1 METIKSSLVHRLGP
15 LNTSQKGSHPALI
28 LLHGRG
34 ADENDLLGL
43 ASHLDPRFFVISVR
57 APFPFE
63 QGGYTWY
70 TVLEVGKPEPREFK
84 ESYERLAQ
92 FLEDIKREYPVD
104 SGRVFLLGFSM
115 GTMMSFSLALTK
127 PQSIRGV
134 VAHSGYIPEDT
145 GLVFRM
151 NELADTSFFVAHGL
165 HDPVIPVQFSRRAK
179 EILDSAKADVTY
191 KEYPIGHQISDE
203 SLHDISEWLKTQID
217 SGNP

>member
-15 LNTSQKGSHPALI
+15 LNTSQKGPYPVLI

-63 QGGYTWY
+63 NGGYTWY
-70 TVLEVGKPEPREFK
+70 TVLEIGKPEPREFM
-84 ESYERLAQ
+84 ESYERLVQ
-92 FLEDIKREYPVD
+92 FLDDIKKQYPVD
-104 SGRVFLLGFSM
+104 PGRVFLLGFSM

-145 GLVFRM
+145 GLAFRL
-151 NELADTSFFVAHGL
+151 NELNDTSFFVAHGL
-165 HDPVIPVQFSRRAK
+165 HDPVIPVQFGRRAK
-179 EILDSAKADVTY
+179 EILGSAKADLTY
-191 KEYPIGHQISDE
+191 KEYPIGHEISDE
-203 SLHDISEWLKTQID
+203 SLHDLSEWLKTRIG

>member
-1 METIKSSLVHRLGP
+1 MNTVKTSIVHRLGP
-15 LNTSQKGSHPALI
+15 LNTNDKRNHPTLI

-70 TVLEVGKPEPREFK
+70 TVLEVGKPESREFK
-84 ESYERLAQ
+84 ESYERLVL

-145 GLVFRM
+145 GLAFRL
-151 NELADTSFFVAHGL
+151 NELNDTSFFVAHGMD
-165 HDPVIPVQFSRRAK
+165 DPVIPVQFGRRAK
-179 EILDSAKADVTY
+179 EILGSAKTDLTY
-191 KEYPIGHQISDE
+191 KEYPIGHEISDE
-203 SLHDISEWLKTQID
+203 SLHDLSEWLRKQIE
-217 SGNP
+217 SRHS